1 MTSYK
6 ACNVYAQE
14 YLCNSSSKSLT
25 GKFLLQQWIN
35 AQNEI
40 GLAQQISSSLTER
53 KAITRDHFKAIE
65 LILININSCDNG
77 VRLFYTVKGPIL
89 PYVTLWKCASDG
101 ITQNLRRL
109 TYRKTK
115 VANTN
120 ATAYKDNA
128 LLSYGVKTSKDAIIF
143 NILSEYTL
151 SLWKAGSSPPYF
163 TFVREPFQRFI
174 AGFVESIHRTL
185 HPVRDGRHPEEKLAA
200 LLGYKNVSSMA
211 NVRLDFSDP
220 ETGQFR
226 INEEIVGLMLNKE
239 TTFGE
244 RVAYDS
250 KLGDHPTAQNFPP
263 NRENATN
270 GKTPGRRDPDDARK
284 SVKNFLKK
292 NRKYTKAIC
301 HILLIDYVCL
311 PEYSLPEECQ
321 FLNQS
326 KTMAVNALR
335 RGVTLPAR
343 RPNSKKR
350 ISN

>member
-1 MTSYK
+1 MNMYGERKIDRQTTAISVLLYCWVTLLMTSYK

-128 LLSYGVKTSKDAIIF
+128 LLSYGVKTSKDAVIAIDAMMMLPA
-143 NILSEYTL
+143 LSPRGKGTGI
-151 SLWKAGSSPPYF
+151 SRSSPPYF

-226 INEEIVGLMLNKE
+226 INEEIVGLMLNKVLGLQGGMVLPGHFYPISGTLFSYPNIRFIGHLE
-239 TTFGE
+239 TF
-244 RVAYDS
+244 
-250 KLGDHPTAQNFPP
+250 LGDHPTAQNFPP

-292 NRKYTKAIC
+292 NR
-301 HILLIDYVCL
+301 
-311 PEYSLPEECQ
+311 
-321 FLNQS
+321 
-326 KTMAVNALR
+326 
-335 RGVTLPAR
+335 
-343 RPNSKKR
+343 
-350 ISN
+350 